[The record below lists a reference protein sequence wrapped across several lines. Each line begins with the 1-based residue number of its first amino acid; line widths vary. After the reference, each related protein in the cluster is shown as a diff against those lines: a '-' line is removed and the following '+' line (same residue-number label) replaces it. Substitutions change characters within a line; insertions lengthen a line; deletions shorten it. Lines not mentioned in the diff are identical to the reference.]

1 MQAWHIRNQHSFG
14 LPLRMK
20 MQRMQPDQ
28 VFFGLPITCNLIT
41 RILKKLRQST
51 ALERVFLTLTLSFGY
66 C

>member
-28 VFFGLPITCNLIT
+28 VFLDFVSLVI
-41 RILKKLRQST
+41 
-51 ALERVFLTLTLSFGY
+51 
-66 C
+66 